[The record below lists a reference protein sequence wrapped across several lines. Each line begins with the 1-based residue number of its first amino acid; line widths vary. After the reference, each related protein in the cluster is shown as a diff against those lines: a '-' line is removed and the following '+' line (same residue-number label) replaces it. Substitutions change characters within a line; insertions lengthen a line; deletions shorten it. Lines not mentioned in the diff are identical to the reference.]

1 MKISQAGRH
10 QRNQEAYEN
19 DESDG
24 KPKKKKKTYNGKIVK
39 IRRSDSTSKPP
50 PPSSTKYRGRIRSCS
65 SQKPLVATSFTYN
78 IDVIIPLM
86 KMSLSL
92 YL

>member
-1 MKISQAGRH
+1 MRTHHMKISQAGIH

-24 KPKKKKKTYNGKIVK
+24 KPKKEKKTYNGKIVK

-50 PPSSTKYRGRIRSCS
+50 PPSSTKYRENSLMFK
-65 SQKPLVATSFTYN
+65 SQTQPGSN
-78 IDVIIPLM
+78 IIYI
-86 KMSLSL
+86 
-92 YL
+92 